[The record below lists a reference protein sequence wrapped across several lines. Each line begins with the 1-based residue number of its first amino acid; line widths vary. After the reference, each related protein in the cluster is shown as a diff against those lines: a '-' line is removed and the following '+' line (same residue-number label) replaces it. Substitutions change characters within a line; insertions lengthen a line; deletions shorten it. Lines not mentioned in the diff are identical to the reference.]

1 MCNLKRNKNALIYK
15 EETDSDIGN
24 KFMFTREKLGGGIKA
39 QDYQVYPPI
48 WKMGKQQGFSL

>member
-24 KFMFTREKLGGGIKA
+24 TFMFTKEKLGGGIKA
-39 QDYQVYPPI
+39 QD
-48 WKMGKQQGFSL
+48 

>member
-24 KFMFTREKLGGGIKA
+24 KFMFTKEKLGGGIKA
-39 QDYQVYPPI
+39 QD
-48 WKMGKQQGFSL
+48 